1 MQIYLHQETN
11 HPVFSLQNQ
20 LLSQTKTEEKTW
32 KKITQTLNGT
42 QCSTSGP
49 FSRHPVL
56 FFLQLVLTRWAEW
69 WFVYCS
75 LGVKEKPQR
84 AQSSYIIYRFIYY
97 QRIKCIKKECVVFYH
112 IKNPIFI
119 FNDFLV
125 LCGFLIVKL
134 IFL

>member
-20 LLSQTKTEEKTW
+20 LLSQTKTEKNVQK

-56 FFLQLVLTRWAEW
+56 FFSAHFNEMG
-69 WFVYCS
+69 
-75 LGVKEKPQR
+75 GVMIR
-84 AQSSYIIYRFIYY
+84 
-97 QRIKCIKKECVVFYH
+97 
-112 IKNPIFI
+112 
-119 FNDFLV
+119 L
-125 LCGFLIVKL
+125 L
-134 IFL
+134 